1 MCTGAP
7 EFLFSH
13 SKGEAVRE
21 SNSPRGKASSR
32 FSHSLTP
39 IGERNEF
46 AGPGPWQNGQARK
59 AEERGA
65 LTVIKGGERQPC

>member
-21 SNSPRGKASSR
+21 SNSPRGKASSL

-39 IGERNEF
+39 IGERNES
-46 AGPGPWQNGQARK
+46 ADPDASHRQQEREADERRAL
-59 AEERGA
+59 AEVFRG
-65 LTVIKGGERQPC
+65 GGR